1 MGSAMTP
8 READLAALNLLEDEF
23 EKMPDAEDHA
33 TIVLPEW
40 QWIAMLLLMQ
50 NSIENAH
57 CVPCALARVISHDGL
72 LKAVSAR
79 REEISASGPDFP
91 IDLATTVSS
100 LAMLSIITA
109 EFLVRADKPAPKTR
123 RIFKES
129 GVMFED
135 ASNLDNEDVAWIVG
149 RALARHAPIRVP
161 WLILE
166 KTGIDLVRGKVD
178 SDDEA

>member
-1 MGSAMTP
+1 MTP
-8 READLAALNLLEDEF
+8 RDADLAALNLLEDEF
-23 EKMPDAEDHA
+23 EKMPDAEDHV

-40 QWIAMLLLMQ
+40 QWVVALRLMHD
-50 NSIENAH
+50 SIEDAH
-57 CVPCALARVISHDGL
+57 CVLCLLWRVASHDGL
-72 LKAVSAR
+72 LAAISKR
-79 REEISASGPDFP
+79 REELSASGADFP
-91 IDLATTVSS
+91 IDLTTTVSS
-100 LAMLSIITA
+100 LAMLSIFAA

-129 GVMFED
+129 GVTFED

-166 KTGIDLVRGKVD
+166 KTGIDLVRGRVD
-178 SDDEA
+178 SDDE

>member
-1 MGSAMTP
+1 MTP
-8 READLAALNLLEDEF
+8 RDADLAALNLLEDEF
-23 EKMPDAEDHA
+23 EKMPDAEDEV
-33 TIVLPEW
+33 TVVLPEW
-40 QWIAMLLLMQ
+40 QWIAALRLMHA
-50 NSIENAH
+50 SIEGAH
-57 CVPCALARVISHDGL
+57 CVFCALARLISHDDL

-91 IDLATTVSS
+91 IDLTTTVSS

-109 EFLVRADKPAPKTR
+109 EYLVRADKPAPKTR

-135 ASNLDNEDVAWIVG
+135 ASNLDNEAIAWIV
-149 RALARHAPIRVP
+149 ARSIAREAPIRVP

-166 KTGIDLVRGKVD
+166 KTGIDLVRGRVD
-178 SDDEA
+178 SDDE

>member
-1 MGSAMTP
+1 MTP

-23 EKMPDAEDHA
+23 EKMPDAEDHV

-40 QWIAMLLLMQ
+40 QWIAALRLMQ
-50 NSIENAH
+50 NSIEDAH
-57 CVPCALARVISHDGL
+57 CVFCALSRVISHDGL

-79 REEISASGPDFP
+79 REELSASGADFP
-91 IDLATTVSS
+91 IDLTTTVSS
-100 LAMLSIITA
+100 LAMLTIMAA
-109 EFLVRADKPAPKTR
+109 EFLVRADKPAPKAR
-123 RIFKES
+123 RIIFKES
-129 GVMFED
+129 GVTFED

-166 KTGIDLVRGKVD
+166 KTGIDLVRGRVD
-178 SDDEA
+178 SDDE

>member
-1 MGSAMTP
+1 MTP
-8 READLAALNLLEDEF
+8 RDADLAALNLLEDEF
-23 EKMPDAEDHA
+23 EKMPDAEDHV

-40 QWIAMLLLMQ
+40 QWVVVLRLVQ
-50 NSIENAH
+50 NSIEDAH
-57 CVPCALARVISHDGL
+57 CFSCALDRVISHDGL

-91 IDLATTVSS
+91 IDLTTTASS
-100 LAMLSIITA
+100 LAMLTIMAA

-123 RIFKES
+123 RIIFKGS
-129 GVMFED
+129 GVTFED
-135 ASNLDNEDVAWIVG
+135 ASSLNNEDVAWIVG

-166 KTGIDLVRGKVD
+166 KTGIDLVRGRVD
-178 SDDEA
+178 SDDE